1 MTIVSQLSW
10 ILSLTQSVPYWKLK
24 RDWNETKISLPPV
37 SQRTKKDYTNAS
49 TCVCIKGGTRCRGVY
64 PIRVQNYLCDR
75 AVWVSH
81 PSQYMFVLSFIEMH
95 LTASQFDPDIM
106 RQRVETCKIRPQT
119 PREEN
124 LNSELSFCGRY
135 STLNQC
141 RINTCSYLNDWI
153 DNGSQNNISAPKT
166 NQRRP
171 RWTFIW
177 LQFGWVSENIV
188 VWVQINM

>member
-10 ILSLTQSVPYWKLK
+10 ILSLTRSVPYWKLK

-49 TCVCIKGGTRCRGVY
+49 TCVCVKGGTLCRGVC

-106 RQRVETCKIRPQT
+106 RQRVETCNFGLRRHERKTWI
-119 PREEN
+119 
-124 LNSELSFCGRY
+124 LNCHSVAGTAL
-135 STLNQC
+135 
-141 RINTCSYLNDWI
+141 W
-153 DNGSQNNISAPKT
+153 ISAELTHAHTRLST

-171 RWTFIW
+171 HWTFTW